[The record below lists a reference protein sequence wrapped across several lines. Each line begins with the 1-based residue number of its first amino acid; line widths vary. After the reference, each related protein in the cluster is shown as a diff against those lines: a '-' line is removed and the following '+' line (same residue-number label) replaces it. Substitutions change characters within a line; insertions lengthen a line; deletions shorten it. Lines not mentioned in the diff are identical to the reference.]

1 MNYMY
6 LIINYCTNL
15 INLYIIINIVNKL
28 IFIVNKLNIL
38 INFDHIYFS
47 LNIYSF
53 KNLLFHINA
62 FSTFY

>member
-38 INFDHIYFS
+38 INFDHVYFL
-47 LNIYSF
+47 LNIF
-53 KNLLFHINA
+53 F
-62 FSTFY
+62 